1 MKKFL
6 SVLLAAMVLT
16 AAGCG
21 PAKEAEEETTT
32 VAEEEAAEATTTEA
46 EETEAETTTTEATEA
61 ETTTEATEAETTEA
75 TTEETTEAETE
86 AAPEKDLT
94 GLKEDLLTDEM
105 KEFIETLKAEVP
117 IYADYMYETSLLPT
131 AMGFAYEADM
141 YGTGT
146 LSKVTMDI
154 HMEGLNKMAL
164 ITKTDGEGATVILDG
179 DKYYM
184 VSDAEKTAMYMTLS
198 EEEMS
203 SMADTMKGS
212 ISTTFD
218 PDTATFETGTK
229 EYNGTE
235 YLFETIN
242 TVEMGDITIYADKAT
257 KEVKYIESAG
267 ITMEITFLTHEVDP
281 SVYEIPSDY
290 VLVDLATMFEGQ

>member
-32 VAEEEAAEATTTEA
+32 VAEEEAEATTTES

-61 ETTTEATEAETTEA
+61 ETTTTEA
-75 TTEETTEAETE
+75 TTEETTEATTE

-198 EEEMS
+198 EEEMA

>member
-32 VAEEEAAEATTTEA
+32 VAEEEAEATTTES

-61 ETTTEATEAETTEA
+61 ETTTTEA
-75 TTEETTEAETE
+75 TTEETTEATTE

>member
-32 VAEEEAAEATTTEA
+32 VAEEEAEATTTEA

-61 ETTTEATEAETTEA
+61 ETTTTEA
-75 TTEETTEAETE
+75 TTEETTEATTE

-218 PDTATFETGTK
+218 PDTSTFETGTK
-229 EYNGTE
+229 EYNGKE

-242 TVEMGDITIYADKAT
+242 TVEMGDITIYADTVT

-267 ITMEITFLTHEVDP
+267 TTMEITFLTHEVDP

>member
-32 VAEEEAAEATTTEA
+32 VAEEEAEATTTEA

-61 ETTTEATEAETTEA
+61 ETTTTEA
-75 TTEETTEAETE
+75 TTEETTEATTE

-146 LSKVTMDI
+146 ASKVTMDI

-184 VSDAEKTAMYMTLS
+184 ISDAEKTAMYMTLS
-198 EEEMS
+198 EEEMG

-267 ITMEITFLTHEVDP
+267 TTMEITFLTHEVDP

-290 VLVDLATMFEGQ
+290 VIVDLASMFEGQ

>member
-21 PAKEAEEETTT
+21 PAKETEEETTTT
-32 VAEEEAAEATTTEA
+32 VAEEEAEATTTEA
-46 EETEAETTTTEATEA
+46 EETEAET
-61 ETTTEATEAETTEA
+61 TTTEATEAETTEA

-94 GLKEDLLTDEM
+94 GLNEDLLTDEM

-146 LSKVTMDI
+146 ASKVTMDI
-154 HMEGLNKMAL
+154 YMEGLNKMAL

-229 EYNGTE
+229 EYNGKE

-242 TVEMGDITIYADKAT
+242 TVEMGDITIYADTVT

-267 ITMEITFLTHEVDP
+267 TTMEITFLTHEVDL

>member
-32 VAEEEAAEATTTEA
+32 VAEEEAEATTTES

-61 ETTTEATEAETTEA
+61 ETTTTEA

-198 EEEMS
+198 EEEMA